1 MTAAVAGS
9 RFGYTVLWAAV
20 VGSVIKFAL
29 NEGVARWQL
38 ATGTTLIEGWG
49 ARLGRWFLVG
59 FLIYL
64 VLWTIIVSAALMA
77 ACGLAIHAM
86 VPSVPVELGG
96 ILHSLAALTLV
107 LVGRYL
113 LFERAMKL
121 FIGIMFVTVVGGAFL
136 SSPDWIEV
144 LSGFVPAVPT
154 DSGAFLLGVI
164 GGVGGSVTI
173 LSYSY
178 WMREKGW
185 TTSADVRSARFD
197 LVAAY
202 TLTGIFGVAIIV
214 TAAGLEVEQMTGNA
228 IALAIADRMGEF
240 VGPVGKWIFLI
251 GFWGAVF
258 SSMLGVWQ
266 GVPYIFAD
274 CLRVLRSDVAATVES
289 TSREYRGYLLFLG
302 LLPAFILLAGRPVW
316 IVLVYSVFGA
326 AFLPILAG
334 SLLAL
339 NNRASFV
346 GNLRNG
352 KIINLLLGIALVLFL
367 ILGISGVMD
376 RF

>member
-1 MTAAVAGS
+1 
-9 RFGYTVLWAAV
+9 
-20 VGSVIKFAL
+20 
-29 NEGVARWQL
+29 
-38 ATGTTLIEGWG
+38 
-49 ARLGRWFLVG
+49 
-59 FLIYL
+59 
-64 VLWTIIVSAALMA
+64 
-77 ACGLAIHAM
+77 
-86 VPSVPVELGG
+86 
-96 ILHSLAALTLV
+96 
-107 LVGRYL
+107 
-113 LFERAMKL
+113 
-121 FIGIMFVTVVGGAFL
+121 
-136 SSPDWIEV
+136 
-144 LSGFVPAVPT
+144 
-154 DSGAFLLGVI
+154 
-164 GGVGGSVTI
+164 
-173 LSYSY
+173 
-178 WMREKGW
+178 
-185 TTSADVRSARFD
+185 
-197 LVAAY
+197 
-202 TLTGIFGVAIIV
+202 
-214 TAAGLEVEQMTGNA
+214 MTGNA

-274 CLRVLRSDVAATVES
+274 CLRVLRRDVAATVKV

-302 LLPAFILLAGRPVW
+302 LLPAFILFAGRPVW

-376 RF
+376 RFWT